1 MADYRVKTPVSSTS
15 SKELDPLAELY
26 QMEDIECTPL
36 ERDALVLVTRLLENV
51 EEFYV
56 LNEQIRDIIAEDDA
70 MGAKIIELFNAMIN
84 ALRIEQSYASNLDL
98 SI

>member
-56 LNEQIRDIIAEDDA
+56 LNEQIKDIIAEDDA
-70 MGAKIIELFNAMIN
+70 MGAKIIELFNAMIH

-98 SI
+98 SL

>member
-1 MADYRVKTPVSSTS
+1 MADYRMKPPDSDAC

-51 EEFYV
+51 EEFYM
-56 LNEQIRDIIAEDDA
+56 LNEQIRDIIAEDDT
-70 MGAKIIELFNAMIN
+70 MGEKIIELFNAMID
-84 ALRIEQSYASNLDL
+84 ALRIEQSYANNLDRSL
-98 SI
+98 

>member
-1 MADYRVKTPVSSTS
+1 MADYRMKTPVSSTC

-56 LNEQIRDIIAEDDA
+56 INEQIRDIIAEDDA
-70 MGAKIIELFNAMIN
+70 MGAKIIGLFDAMIH
-84 ALRIEQSYASNLDL
+84 ALRIEQSYASNLDRSL
-98 SI
+98 